1 MGEKRMNGRK
11 GFTVKKLVWRL
22 LKAFIKTV
30 IIYFIFET
38 ITGFMGSFESFQDYQ
53 MLSMA
58 FMVLYVIF
66 IFATELARGTVFQH
80 VFAVANSM
88 MFILYFA
95 HIFNT
100 SAFSFAVEQIH
111 LMIDLRF
118 FLGIFVVGSILGL
131 AKNLLGFILWMNERE
146 EIWMAYQIKSL

>member
-1 MGEKRMNGRK
+1 MGEKKRTGKK

-30 IIYFIFET
+30 IIYFIFEI

-53 MLSMA
+53 MVSNA
-58 FMVLYVIF
+58 FMVLYVFF
-66 IFATELARGTVFQH
+66 IFATELARGTIFQH

-95 HIFNT
+95 NILNT
-100 SAFSFAVEQIH
+100 SAFSFAVEQIQ

-131 AKNLLGFILWMNERE
+131 AKNMLGFILWMHERE
-146 EIWMAYQIKSL
+146 ELWLAYQIKSL

>member
-1 MGEKRMNGRK
+1 MNGRK

-30 IIYFIFET
+30 FIYFIFET

-100 SAFSFAVEQIH
+100 SAFSFAVEQIQ

-118 FLGIFVVGSILGL
+118 FLGIFVVGSILDL
-131 AKNLLGFILWMNERE
+131 AKNMLGFILWMNERE

>member
-1 MGEKRMNGRK
+1 MNGRK

-38 ITGFMGSFESFQDYQ
+38 ITGFMGSFKSFQDYQ